1 MQIEIVQLKMKPD
14 VKNAWLQ
21 ALRFDNYTQIKGRLC
36 KGVRYESQLPNKPK
50 CRCVMGVLADIYML
64 GYSNVLWDGS
74 TDKLVITTAAS
85 RYIRQRVRV
94 PEYED
99 KYRWETVRKQQY
111 EQREPATFVLPQQ
124 IMEWAGLEYRDDTSV
139 KQAGL
144 QVSGE
149 LLSIS
154 KLNDT
159 HDITFHQLA
168 DLIEGQL

>member
-1 MQIEIVQLKMKPD
+1 
-14 VKNAWLQ
+14 
-21 ALRFDNYTQIKGRLC
+21 
-36 KGVRYESQLPNKPK
+36 
-50 CRCVMGVLADIYML
+50 MGVLADIYML

-124 IMEWAGLEYRDDTSV
+124 IMEWAELEYRDDTSV

-159 HDITFHQLA
+159 HDITFHRLA
-168 DLIEGQL
+168 DLIEDQL